1 MKRAEG
7 WKMLKILENRNNLP
21 FSALMEVYEESNRKT
36 AQEEWPDL
44 PEGFALQQAEQD
56 FYHYLRDVFFKAQGG
71 FYALW
76 EVQGK
81 VVSAVRAEPY
91 RDGLLL
97 EALET
102 APDHRCRGYAKTLLL
117 AVLEQFPGRKI
128 YSHVGKRN
136 VPSLKTHEACGFCR
150 ILEFAV
156 YIDGSVNDRSCTL
169 SHE

>member
-1 MKRAEG
+1 
-7 WKMLKILENRNNLP
+7 MLKILENRNNLP

-56 FYHYLRDVFFKAQGG
+56 FYHYLRDVFFKTASG

-102 APDHRCRGYAKTLLL
+102 APAHRRKGYGRALML
-117 AVLEQFPGRKI
+117 AVLEHTAGTTI
-128 YSHVGKRN
+128 YSHIEKRN
-136 VPSLKTHEACGFCR
+136 EPSIQLHTACGFVK
-150 ILEFAV
+150 EEDFAV
-156 YIDGSVNDRSCTL
+156 YIDGSVNYRGSTYC
-169 SHE
+169 HRR